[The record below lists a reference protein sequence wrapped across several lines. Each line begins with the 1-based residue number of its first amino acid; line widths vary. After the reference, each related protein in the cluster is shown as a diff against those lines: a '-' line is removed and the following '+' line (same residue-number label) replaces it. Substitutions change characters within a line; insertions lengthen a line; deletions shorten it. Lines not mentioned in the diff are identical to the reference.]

1 MRLPF
6 SILFLLILLVLLRR
20 RRCSRASFLAII
32 CLPSLNLIIADN
44 LLKTQVEA
52 SSALKPAWS
61 NASSSARPTHFEKV
75 VIELESNRVGSQK
88 PRVVVLKKS
97 NKRKS
102 SKLKSKKS
110 KRWVEVT
117 LQPLPTRVSKRK
129 SWLAQSKGGQRKRM
143 RKQKHED
150 YQGDDNKSDIYKSYI
165 SKPEDYPS
173 SELLDY
179 PNDPDKAC
187 DPNVHNCKN
196 ASELEKISMLTLG

>member
-20 RRCSRASFLAII
+20 RQCSRASFLAII

-44 LLKTQVEA
+44 LLRTQVEA

-75 VIELESNRVGSQK
+75 VIELDSNRVGSQK

-97 NKRKS
+97 KKRKS
-102 SKLKSKKS
+102 SKKLKSKKG

-129 SWLAQSKGGQRKRM
+129 GFLAQSKGSH
-143 RKQKHED
+143 QKKKT
-150 YQGDDNKSDIYKSYI
+150 GMNRS
-165 SKPEDYPS
+165 
-173 SELLDY
+173 
-179 PNDPDKAC
+179 
-187 DPNVHNCKN
+187 
-196 ASELEKISMLTLG
+196 G